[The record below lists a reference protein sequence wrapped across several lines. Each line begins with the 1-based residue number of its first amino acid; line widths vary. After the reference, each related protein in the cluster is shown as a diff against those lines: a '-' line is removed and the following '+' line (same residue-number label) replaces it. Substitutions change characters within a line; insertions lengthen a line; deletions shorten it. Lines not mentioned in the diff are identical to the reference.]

1 MLSSKYRY
9 RVISGFRPIL
19 ISNWLSGYHGPST
32 FRSDLR
38 AHGQIC
44 FETCGSNGISEPD
57 LPVQARSI
65 RIIQIHDS
73 RSSDNTFFDI
83 MIMDEFH
90 LIVSFT
96 VNTQNSLSH
105 QEFLTIWRN
114 FKILRILTGAG
125 TGTAKM
131 LNYFAVQQ
139 DSWIQVSSNL
149 PGSAG
154 SLKWVVS
161 VVWA

>member
-19 ISNWLSGYHGPST
+19 SVTGFQDIMVHQSSDQFLGHLAKSVSKPVEVTAFPNRIYLYRHAASGSFKFH
-32 FRSDLR
+32 
-38 AHGQIC
+38 A
-44 FETCGSNGISEPD
+44 
-57 LPVQARSI
+57 
-65 RIIQIHDS
+65 S

-154 SLKWVVS
+154 SLKWVVP